1 MKILSRRDLFL
12 FVLVICFLSAFAL
25 PVSAIVAEATFN
37 VDVPPGQWKAVR
49 VRNLPQGAV
58 ISVEAQTN
66 GAVAVAFVSQTEYRQ
81 FPSITRPLFKGQFDR
96 RFSFSVTIA
105 SAGDYYLVFDNRPG
119 IEARAISVTVR
130 GARGNLGGQEL
141 QGNATQGSIDAET
154 LRKLQG
160 QLDEFQRKLSEIF
173 VFEPFP
179 LEIKQCGAP
188 KAFATTSGV
197 VLCTEYAQMLY
208 VTLKDENKT
217 NDALLFTVFHELGH
231 ILLAQWKSPVFDN
244 EEVADEFATATM
256 ILLGQKDRVRAKA
269 EFFAKRPSEAEAIA
283 KAFKDDRHPL
293 SVQRARNI
301 IRWANDP
308 KLLRKWQTV
317 YVPHMQTAALEKLL
331 QKNSP
336 LFDRKSV
343 EKELASR
350 QETIPPS
357 TTR

>member
-1 MKILSRRDLFL
+1 MKILSRRDLF
-12 FVLVICFLSAFAL
+12 FLVIAVCFLSVFAV

-37 VDVPPGQWKAVR
+37 MDVPPGRWKALR

-58 ISVEAQTN
+58 IGVEAQTN
-66 GAVAVAFVSQTEYRQ
+66 GAVAVAFVGQSEYRQ

-96 RFSFSVTIA
+96 KFSFSVTIP

-119 IEARAISVTVR
+119 TEARAISLTVR
-130 GARGNLGGQEL
+130 GARGNLGSREL
-141 QGNATQGSIDAET
+141 EGNATQGSVNEDSI
-154 LRKLQG
+154 RKLQS

-173 VFEPFP
+173 VFEPFAF
-179 LEIKQCGAP
+179 EIKQCGAP
-188 KAFATTSGV
+188 KAFASASGV
-197 VLCTEYAQMLY
+197 VLCSEYAQMLY
-208 VTLKDENKT
+208 VTLKDEIKT
-217 NDALLFTVFHELGH
+217 SNALLFTVFHELGH

-256 ILLGQKDRVRAKA
+256 ILLGLKDRVRAKA
-269 EFFAKRPSEAEAIA
+269 EFFAKRPAEAEAIA

-308 KLLRKWQTV
+308 KLLRKWQTLF
-317 YVPHMQTAALEKLL
+317 VPHMQTAALEKLL
-331 QKNSP
+331 QRNSP
-336 LFDRKSV
+336 LFDRKLV

-350 QETIPPS
+350 Q
-357 TTR
+357 